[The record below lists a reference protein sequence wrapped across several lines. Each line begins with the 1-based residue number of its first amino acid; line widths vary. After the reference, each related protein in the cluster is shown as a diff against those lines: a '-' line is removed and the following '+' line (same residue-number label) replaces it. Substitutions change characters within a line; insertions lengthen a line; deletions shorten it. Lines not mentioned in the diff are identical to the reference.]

1 MAQSLSLPL
10 IPFHGPGFRK
20 LSTIG
25 LFFRRLIL
33 LVYCTLNLQ
42 DFLTNV
48 YIRGSQYHPKRGS
61 VEQEAANHFVVLFV
75 KMGKTQTVKIDLMRV
90 LLKFA
95 YYRYYHMTQV
105 IRFRMF
111 GKDRIFFPLAHVQPL
126 IPFYKPRQK
135 CIKNFS
141 ENASLNYQYCY
152 ISLVDFLKAARAS
165 LLIQSSKA
173 AAFLDGGLLHLYTN
187 KRGSSRYYLSK
198 FANFTKWEHRNTRL
212 RNQEPSQ

>member
-75 KMGKTQTVKIDLMRV
+75 KMGKTHKIDQMKV
-90 LLKFA
+90 LLKFC
-95 YYRYYHMTQV
+95 V
-105 IRFRMF
+105 LLILSNDLIRFRMF

-187 KRGSSRYYLSK
+187 KSGSSRYYLSK